1 MGTGYF
7 DQRNNEIN
15 IGSKLLFNNA
25 SMYKV
30 IINNNKILLQC
41 LNNVDIPLIK
51 LSKVTYGNIL
61 CSATII

>member
-7 DQRNNEIN
+7 DQYNNEIN
-15 IGSKLLFNNA
+15 IGNELLFNNA
-25 SMYKV
+25 SKYKV
-30 IINNNKILLQC
+30 IVKDSKILLQC
-41 LNNVDIPLIK
+41 LNNDNIPLIK